1 MDRKYRK
8 IVLLLPISMI
18 YLMLIGGGFYVV
30 LKESLGIIPNLGF
43 TDLTFTYFSDI
54 LEQDDMM
61 ISMMYSVGIATISTI
76 LSMFIG
82 TFIAYRMTQSKH
94 ENMKSLIQHLFR
106 FGMILPYLYMVFIVM
121 LFFSQSGLVS
131 RLLNVIGLVNNTQSF
146 PNLIYGSMG
155 IVLVY
160 VLKGIPFVIFLV
172 INVMNKISRDYEGV
186 ARTLGSNSIQIL
198 KRIYLPLSKDTIVW
212 AGMVLYA
219 YDLGSFEVPYILSQI
234 KHQSFSVKLYSSYL
248 SPSLSSVP
256 ETMAMTIILFG
267 VGIVTVILFAL
278 VTRTLIGRA
287 SR

>member
-8 IVLLLPISMI
+8 IVLLLPISMM

-61 ISMMYSVGIATISTI
+61 ISMMYSVGIAAISAI

-94 ENMKSLIQHLFR
+94 GNMKSLIQHLLR

-131 RLLNVIGLVNNTQSF
+131 RLLNVLGLVNNTQSF

-248 SPSLSSVP
+248 NPSLSSVP

-267 VGIVTVILFAL
+267 VGIVTVALFAL
-278 VTRTLIGRA
+278 VTRTLIGRT